1 VGVRG
6 RELLKIVLQV
16 AAGIVLASVIL
27 FVIGALIEIAWR

>member
-6 RELLKIVLQV
+6 RELLKTVLQV

-27 FVIGALIEIAWR
+27 FAIGVLIEIAWR

>member
-6 RELLKIVLQV
+6 RHFLKIVLQV

-27 FVIGALIEIAWR
+27 FLIAVLIEIAWR